1 MRATSQGFESLLLR
15 QRVPRLQFR
24 SEALFYYRVF
34 TRVTRGFTPKAP
46 ASASHAIPRRGTFFT
61 QVFTH
66 VTRGFTPTPQ
76 VSASHAVPRR
86 GAFLLQ
92 GFHPRYTRLHAE
104 SASECL
110 ARNSAANASCVL
122 LLSRLSAPPQRKGS
136 SRNLDKRYKIRTGY
150 MRYHYAN
157 YFYHSKQSNNN
168 TQTEFCCLR
177 FHFAC
182 SSFPS
187 LIHFSHK

>member
-46 ASASHAIPRRGTFFT
+46 ASASP
-61 QVFTH
+61 
-66 VTRGFTPTPQ
+66 
-76 VSASHAVPRR
+76 AVPQR

-110 ARNSAANASCVL
+110 ARNSAARYFFYTGFHPRYTRLHADTPSECLARSSAARRFFITRFSPALHAAS
-122 LLSRLSAPPQRKGS
+122 RRKRQRVP
-136 SRNLDKRYKIRTGY
+136 RTQFRCKCF
-150 MRYHYAN
+150 MRFIVEQA
-157 YFYHSKQSNNN
+157 FCA
-168 TQTEFCCLR
+168 TAAEREF
-177 FHFAC
+177 
-182 SSFPS
+182 S
-187 LIHFSHK
+187 